1 MDALTPASRFFGPC
15 GHERRS
21 VADGSPCL
29 SRTHFPPFCP
39 QPPRHPSHGICVRS
53 RFSSAR
59 GRTPEDLAS
68 CPRPKE
74 VLLPGSW
81 RELRTA
87 LAGSLVGRAESS
99 SRCVTSFMS
108 RRYGP
113 VVHLRQLPTP
123 CRHGAVAFGY
133 RRVNVPPDRDFHPA
147 VCAPSQAHECAA
159 FPRFSSCGWRL
170 KEAAGCRAGGALRD
184 AECGGFGGG
193 CGEGLRQ
200 SGGMRRTPSASRR
213 RTRVAPSRSAWSAR
227 HSRAFRRVPGP
238 DGLCAPRPSV

>member
-123 CRHGAVAFGY
+123 CRHDAVAFGY

-147 VCAPSQAHECAA
+147 VCAPSQAHEC
-159 FPRFSSCGWRL
+159 G
-170 KEAAGCRAGGALRD
+170 
-184 AECGGFGGG
+184 
-193 CGEGLRQ
+193 
-200 SGGMRRTPSASRR
+200 ASRR
-213 RTRVAPSRSAWSAR
+213 SSSQAQFHNVRMT
-227 HSRAFRRVPGP
+227 PGIRLLFLHESL
-238 DGLCAPRPSV
+238 D